1 MSSPVFKLGPYLK
14 PHWKTI
20 AVSMSL
26 AIPLSALRA
35 MPVPL
40 VQRMIDEVLPSHE
53 PRKLIYIPAGL
64 ILIAFANFFVR
75 FFHYYLLKRVITQ
88 VNLAV
93 KNDLYAHILGLS
105 ADYFTEKSTGTLMS
119 RVGADTQY
127 IDGGLASLNTIVRE
141 PITFLFLFGYAFNLN
156 WRLTLVTFAIFP
168 PLIWIFAVTA
178 RNLKRYIQRLTEE
191 NARVYS
197 TMQESFTGIRVIKA
211 FQLEAYVRRHFRE
224 RSNQF
229 ARFLLKAAA
238 LEEAAHPLVEF
249 LTFLAIAAVVYIGG
263 AQVFAGQ
270 MKAGDLFA
278 FFLAFG
284 LMMNPLRMVNDVNIK
299 YHQTATACARIFEI
313 FEWKSR
319 LHQSK
324 APIRI
329 SEFYEGVSFDRVDF
343 AYPDSPDR
351 AVLKQVSFTMKRGQV
366 VALVGASG
374 AGKTSVVNLLPRI
387 FDVTG
392 GGIFI
397 DAVDIRELAL
407 PDLRK
412 LVALVSQDVFLFND
426 TIYENIRC
434 GRLDATEAE
443 IHIAARKAHA
453 TDFIERLPQGYET
466 VIGDRGQKLSG
477 GERQRVSIARAF
489 LREAPILVLD
499 EATSS
504 LDTASE
510 RAVQDALDELMAN
523 RTTLIIA
530 HRLSTVR
537 RCDRILVMKDGRVVE
552 SGRHD
557 ELLAARGE
565 YARFHAAGG
574 LGAVG

>member
-141 PITFLFLFGYAFNLN
+141 PITFLFLFWYAFNLN

-168 PLIWIFAVTA
+168 PLIWISPPEPQ
-178 RNLKRYIQRLTEE
+178 RYIQRLTEE

-229 ARFLLKAAA
+229 ARFLLGAA
-238 LEEAAHPLVEF
+238 LEAAHPLVEF
-249 LTFLAIAAVVYIGG
+249 LTLAIAVVYIGG
-263 AQVFAGQ
+263 PRF
-270 MKAGDLFA
+270 
-278 FFLAFG
+278 
-284 LMMNPLRMVNDVNIK
+284 
-299 YHQTATACARIFEI
+299 
-313 FEWKSR
+313 
-319 LHQSK
+319 
-324 APIRI
+324 
-329 SEFYEGVSFDRVDF
+329 
-343 AYPDSPDR
+343 SPR
-351 AVLKQVSFTMKRGQV
+351 
-366 VALVGASG
+366 
-374 AGKTSVVNLLPRI
+374 
-387 FDVTG
+387 
-392 GGIFI
+392 
-397 DAVDIRELAL
+397 
-407 PDLRK
+407 
-412 LVALVSQDVFLFND
+412 
-426 TIYENIRC
+426 
-434 GRLDATEAE
+434 
-443 IHIAARKAHA
+443 
-453 TDFIERLPQGYET
+453 
-466 VIGDRGQKLSG
+466 
-477 GERQRVSIARAF
+477 RQ
-489 LREAPILVLD
+489 
-499 EATSS
+499 
-504 LDTASE
+504 
-510 RAVQDALDELMAN
+510 
-523 RTTLIIA
+523 
-530 HRLSTVR
+530 
-537 RCDRILVMKDGRVVE
+537 
-552 SGRHD
+552 
-557 ELLAARGE
+557 
-565 YARFHAAGG
+565 
-574 LGAVG
+574 